1 MHKILNDMAKK
12 YFENMEGFALGK
24 ENLKLMVIGFVI
36 IVIGFLLMTGGKSN
50 DPSVFNPEMFNFQR
64 ITLAP
69 MVVLFGFI
77 FEIYA
82 IIKKPKSDK

>member
-1 MHKILNDMAKK
+1 MEKKILD
-12 YFENMEGFALGK
+12 NMSAFAIGK

-36 IVIGFLLMTGGKSN
+36 IVVGFILMTGGKSN
-50 DPSVFNPEMFNFQR
+50 DPSVFNPEIFSFRR

-69 MVVLFGFI
+69 MVVLFGFL

-82 IIKKPKSDK
+82 IMKRPKSEK

>member
-1 MHKILNDMAKK
+1 MAKK
-12 YFENMEGFALGK
+12 YLENMEGFALGK

-36 IVIGFLLMTGGKSN
+36 IVVGFLLMTGGKSS
-50 DPSVFNPEMFNFQR
+50 DPSIFNADIFSFRR

-69 MVVLFGFI
+69 MVVLFGFL

-82 IIKKPKSDK
+82 IIKKPKAEK